1 MTICCLARNAPSEPT
16 TGSADVNFVGAGLRI
31 RDISSFGFPAG
42 ASRVISTDPTDLAQ
56 ITATLVFPQGVTT
69 DFVQIRNWVSGVY
82 SSEVDTIR
90 MTAYDASA

>member
-1 MTICCLARNAPSEPT
+1 M
-16 TGSADVNFVGAGLRI
+16 
-31 RDISSFGFPAG
+31 
-42 ASRVISTDPTDLAQ
+42 ISTDPTDLAQ

-90 MTAYDASA
+90 MTAYDASGVELATITSSAEFISLTAPGIAEGHVR